1 MGERERH
8 DPGSFSWTDLSTP
21 DAQASKDFYG
31 GLLGWEFDDSPIP
44 EEAGGGV
51 YVMARLG
58 GRSAAA
64 MYETSERHPAW
75 ASYVTVEDADETA
88 ARAGELGAS
97 LLAEPF
103 DVMDVGRMSTIQ
115 DPTGAVFC
123 IWQPRLSI
131 GAEIVNGPGALSLNQ
146 LNTTDPEAA
155 ERFYGELFGWR
166 FERVNGSD
174 TPYWGIYRGERVN
187 AGMMQLPGGAPAP
200 PHWLVYFGIDDIE
213 AAAEQIGSAGG
224 TVMIPP
230 QEVPGGRIV
239 VAQDPQGAVF
249 ALFAGRFDD

>member
-8 DPGSFSWTDLSTP
+8 DPGTFSWADLSTP
-21 DAQASKDFYG
+21 DPQASKDFYG
-31 GLLGWEFDDSPIP
+31 GLFGWDYDDAPIP
-44 EEAGGGV
+44 EGGV

-58 GRSAAA
+58 GRAVAA
-64 MYETSERHPAW
+64 MYETTERHPAW
-75 ASYVTVEDADETA
+75 ASYVTVESADAA
-88 ARAGELGAS
+88 AAKASELGAN

-123 IWQPRLSI
+123 VWEPRQSI
-131 GAEIVNGPGALSLNQ
+131 GAEVVNVHGALNLNQ

-166 FERVNGSD
+166 FDSVGDTN

-187 AGMMQLPGGAPAP
+187 GGMMQLPPAAPAP
-200 PHWLVYFGIDDIE
+200 SHWLVYFGIDDID
-213 AAAEQIGSAGG
+213 AAAEQIGAAGG
-224 TVMIPP
+224 TLMIPP
-230 QEVPGGRIV
+230 TEVPGGRIA

-249 ALFAGRFDD
+249 AVLTGRFDD